1 MGVHYDWNI
10 VVIAQFYATLFIEE
24 TEGVRR
30 MHWMTE
36 QDWYNIGYDDFASRF
51 FFGAADAHRPRLHNH
66 NPLDEDE
73 VKFMY
78 ASGQEGNV
86 GTINGLYTFYSIL
99 NRLFR

>member
-36 QDWYNIGYDDFASRF
+36 RDWYNIGYDDFASHF
-51 FFGAADAHRPRLHNH
+51 FFGA
-66 NPLDEDE
+66 
-73 VKFMY
+73 
-78 ASGQEGNV
+78 
-86 GTINGLYTFYSIL
+86 GTLTALGFITIIHLMMI
-99 NRLFR
+99 R